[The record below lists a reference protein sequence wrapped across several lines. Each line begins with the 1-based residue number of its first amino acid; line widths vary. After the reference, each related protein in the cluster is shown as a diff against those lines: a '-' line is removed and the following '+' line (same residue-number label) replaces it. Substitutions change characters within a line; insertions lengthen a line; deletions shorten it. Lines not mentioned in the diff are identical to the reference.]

1 MIITIDGPSASG
13 KSTAAQALA
22 KKLGFYYLNT
32 GLLYRAIAYLL
43 LKRESYT
50 QEELF
55 NPRTDDL
62 KRYLDTVHFSYHYSD
77 TGKATITFESHDI
90 TPYLKDEEIS
100 RGASVIS
107 LNPRVR
113 EALHTIQHF
122 IRDQHNIV
130 VEGRDSGSV
139 VFPLAEYKFFLT
151 ASLDERARRVQKM
164 QEERGVSYTI
174 EQALHELQERDTRD
188 QARPHAPL
196 RIPDDAVVID
206 STDLDLNQVIQEM
219 MKNIKQA

>member
-22 KKLGFYYLNT
+22 QKLHFYYINT
-32 GLLYRAIAYLL
+32 GLLYRALAYLL
-43 LKRESYT
+43 LKREEYT

-62 KRYLDTVHFSYHYSD
+62 KRYLDEVHFSYHYSD
-77 TGKATITFESHDI
+77 TGKVTITFEGDDI

-100 RGASVIS
+100 RGASIIS

-122 IRDQHNIV
+122 IRHHHDIV
-130 VEGRDSGSV
+130 VEGRDSGTV

-164 QEERGVSYTI
+164 QEARGNSYTI

-188 QARPHAPL
+188 QGRAHAPL

-206 STDLDLNQVIQEM
+206 STNLDLNQVVQEM
-219 MKNIKQA
+219 MNYIKQA